1 MLQKIITR
9 AVVILAFFLA
19 FFHLYAG
26 GIQIFPSMQQR
37 GVHLGFALAL
47 IFLLY
52 PFIKNPNSDEG
63 IAGRGKIAWTTDI
76 LLAGA
81 SIFLGIYIYI
91 YFIDLSMAFSS
102 PTITMMVVGVLS
114 IILTLEAARRI
125 IGWALP
131 ILATLFLV
139 YAFFGEKLPL
149 LFAHSGYSMQR
160 IITQVGLSNEGVFGI
175 PLGVSATYVVLFVL
189 FGSFLE
195 KSGAGK
201 FFIDLAFSLVG
212 RFRGGAAKV
221 SIVSSALFGSISGS
235 QVGNVATTGILTIP
249 LMKRGGYKA
258 QYAGAVESVASTGG
272 MLLPPVMGAV
282 AFLMADFLQVE
293 YIQVALAALI
303 PALLYFI
310 AIFIMV
316 DLRAARMG
324 EGSQEDHYKVPNLK
338 EMIVTK
344 GHLILPLVVLVF
356 LLVGP
361 QMPPPEAAFWGI
373 VSVPFICLLRKETRM
388 SFSNIKEAIVQGM
401 RLSLV
406 VAAACAC
413 AGIVIGVINMT
424 GMGLRFSGIL
434 IELSGGHL
442 FLLLLLTMIAS
453 IVMGMGLPPVAS
465 YIILAVLAAPAITQL
480 GVPSMA
486 AHMFIFYYGVLSGI
500 TPPVAIAAYAASGI
514 AKTNPMSTS
523 ITAVRLAAVAFI
535 VPFMFVYGPA
545 LIFQGTVFTILLAS
559 VTALIGIYA
568 LAVSLEGY
576 LKQPVLLISR
586 FMLFFGAVLLI
597 NVGVLYD
604 IVGFAIILA
613 TLLYEFKVRKIVSVP
628 NLSAKEM

>member
-1 MLQKIITR
+1 MFQKGITR
-9 AVVILAFFLA
+9 VVVILALFLA

-47 IFLLY
+47 IFLLF
-52 PFIKNPNSDEG
+52 PFIKKSNEEDLAS
-63 IAGRGKIAWTTDI
+63 RGKLAWITDT
-76 LLAGA
+76 LLAGTT
-81 SIFLGIYIYI
+81 IFVSVYIYLN
-91 YFIDLSMAFSS
+91 FIELSMAFSS
-102 PTITMMVVGVLS
+102 PTTTMLVVGILS
-114 IILTLEAARRI
+114 IVLTLEAARRI

-131 ILATLFLV
+131 ILAALFLV
-139 YAFFGEKLPL
+139 YAFLGDKLPL
-149 LFAHSGYSMQR
+149 LFAHSGYSTQR
-160 IITQVGLSNEGVFGI
+160 IITQVGLSNEGVYGI

-201 FFIDLAFSLVG
+201 FFIDMAFSLVG

-221 SIVSSALFGSISGS
+221 SIVASALFGSISGS

-293 YIQVALAALI
+293 YIKVALAALI

-324 EGSQEDHYKVPNLK
+324 EQVQSDYQVPNLK
-338 EMIVTK
+338 EMIITK
-344 GHLILPLVVLVF
+344 GHLIIPLLILVYLLVV
-356 LLVGP
+356 P
-361 QMPPPEAAFWGI
+361 QLAPPEAAFWGI
-373 VSVPFICLLRKETRM
+373 VAVPLVCLLRKETRM
-388 SFSNIKEAIVQGM
+388 SLHDIKEAIVQGVK
-401 RLSLV
+401 LSLV

-413 AGIVIGVINMT
+413 AGVVIGVINMT

-453 IVMGMGLPPVAS
+453 VIMGMGLPPVAS

-514 AKTNPMSTS
+514 AKSNPMATS
-523 ITAVRLAAVAFI
+523 VTAVRLALVAFI

-545 LIFQGTVFTILLAS
+545 LIFQGSVVTIVLAS

-576 LKQPVLLISR
+576 LKQPILIISR
-586 FMLFFGAVLLI
+586 CMLFLGAVFLI
-597 NVGVLYD
+597 NVG
-604 IVGFAIILA
+604 IILDFIGLLMIVL
-613 TLLYEFKVRKIVSVP
+613 TLLYELKGRKLIVESDY
-628 NLSAKEM
+628 SAKEIV

>member
-1 MLQKIITR
+1 MFQKWLKIMIATLALSL
-9 AVVILAFFLA
+9 AV
-19 FFHLYAG
+19 FHLYAG
-26 GIQIFPSMQQR
+26 GVQIFPSMQQR

-52 PFIKNPNSDEG
+52 PFIRYKDNEEG
-63 IAGRGKIAWTTDI
+63 LLSRGKLAWTMDIFLAGITIFIAG
-76 LLAGA
+76 
-81 SIFLGIYIYI
+81 YIYLN
-91 YFIDLSMAFSS
+91 FIELSMAFSS
-102 PTITMMVVGVLS
+102 PTTPMLVVGVLS
-114 IILTLEAARRI
+114 IILTLEATRRI
-125 IGWALP
+125 IGWSLP
-131 ILATLFLV
+131 ILAGLFLV
-139 YAFFGEKLPL
+139 YAYSGDKLPL
-149 LFAHSGYSMQR
+149 LFAHSGFSIER
-160 IITQVGLSNEGVFGI
+160 IITQVGLSNEGVYGT

-201 FFIDLAFSLVG
+201 FFIDLAFALVG

-221 SIVSSALFGSISGS
+221 SVVASALFGSISGS

-249 LMKRGGYKA
+249 LMKRGGYKS
-258 QYAGAVESVASTGG
+258 QYAGSVEAVASTGG
-272 MLLPPVMGAV
+272 MILPPVMGAV

-293 YIQVALAALI
+293 YVQVALAALI

-310 AIFIMV
+310 SVFIMV
-316 DLRAARMG
+316 DLRAARINTKI
-324 EGSQEDHYKVPNLK
+324 QEDYKVPNLK
-338 EMIVTK
+338 KMLIEK
-344 GHLILPLVVLVF
+344 GHLMIPLVLLVF

-361 QMPPPEAAFWGI
+361 QMSPPEAAFWCI
-373 VSVPFICLLRKETRM
+373 VLIPVICLLRKETRM
-388 SFSNIKEAIVQGM
+388 SINTIMEAIVQGVK
-401 RLSLV
+401 LSLV

-453 IVMGMGLPPVAS
+453 IIMGMGLPPVAS
-465 YIILAVLAAPAITQL
+465 YIILAVLAAPAMTQL
-480 GVPSMA
+480 GVPAIA

-514 AKTNPMSTS
+514 ARSNPMSTS

-535 VPFMFVYGPA
+535 IPFMFVYGPA
-545 LIFQGTVFTILLAS
+545 LIFQGGIVEIILSFA
-559 VTALIGIYA
+559 TALVGIYA
-568 LAVSLEGY
+568 LSVGLEGF
-576 LKQPVLLISR
+576 LKQPITIISR
-586 FMLFFGAVLLI
+586 LILFVGAVLLI

-604 IVGFAIILA
+604 IIGLAIIVL
-613 TLLYEFKVRKIVSVP
+613 TLLYEIKGRNQVMNQEENIHSV
-628 NLSAKEM
+628 

>member
-47 IFLLY
+47 IFLIY
-52 PFIKNPNSDEG
+52 PFMKKQNNEG
-63 IAGRGKIAWTTDI
+63 NISTRGKIAWVTDI

-81 SIFLGIYIYI
+81 SIFIAGYIYMH
-91 YFIDLSMAFSS
+91 FIDLSMAFSS
-102 PTITMMVVGVLS
+102 PTITMLVVGILS
-114 IILTLEAARRI
+114 ILLTLEAARRI

-131 ILATLFLV
+131 VLATLFLV
-139 YAFFGEKLPL
+139 YAFVGEKLPL
-149 LFAHSGYSMQR
+149 LFAHSGYSLQR

-258 QYAGAVESVASTGG
+258 KYAGAVESVASTGG

-324 EGSQEDHYKVPNLK
+324 ENSEDHYKVPNLK

-344 GHLILPLVVLVF
+344 GHLILPLLVLVF
-356 LLVGP
+356 LLIGP
-361 QMPPPEAAFWGI
+361 QLPPPEAAFWGI
-373 VSVPFICLLRKETRM
+373 VSVPLVCLLRKETRM
-388 SFSNIKEAIVQGM
+388 SFYDMKEAIVQGM
-401 RLSLV
+401 KLSLV
-406 VAAACAC
+406 VASACAC

-442 FLLLLLTMIAS
+442 FVLLLLTMVAS
-453 IVMGMGLPPVAS
+453 IIMGMGLPPVAS

-523 ITAVRLAAVAFI
+523 ITACRLAAVAFI

-545 LIFQGTVFTILLAS
+545 LIFQGTVVTILLAS

-568 LAVSLEGY
+568 LAVALEGY

-586 FMLFFGAVLLI
+586 SMLFLGAVLLI
-597 NVGVLYD
+597 NVGILFDIIGFVL
-604 IVGFAIILA
+604 IVA
-613 TLLYEFKVRKIVSVP
+613 TLLYELKVRKFVGVP

>member
-1 MLQKIITR
+1 
-9 AVVILAFFLA
+9 
-19 FFHLYAG
+19 
-26 GIQIFPSMQQR
+26 
-37 GVHLGFALAL
+37 
-47 IFLLY
+47 
-52 PFIKNPNSDEG
+52 
-63 IAGRGKIAWTTDI
+63 
-76 LLAGA
+76 
-81 SIFLGIYIYI
+81 
-91 YFIDLSMAFSS
+91 
-102 PTITMMVVGVLS
+102 
-114 IILTLEAARRI
+114 
-125 IGWALP
+125 
-131 ILATLFLV
+131 
-139 YAFFGEKLPL
+139 
-149 LFAHSGYSMQR
+149 
-160 IITQVGLSNEGVFGI
+160 
-175 PLGVSATYVVLFVL
+175 
-189 FGSFLE
+189 
-195 KSGAGK
+195 
-201 FFIDLAFSLVG
+201 
-212 RFRGGAAKV
+212 
-221 SIVSSALFGSISGS
+221 
-235 QVGNVATTGILTIP
+235 
-249 LMKRGGYKA
+249 MKRGGYNAK
-258 QYAGAVESVASTGG
+258 YAGAVESVASTGG

-316 DLRAARMG
+316 DLRAARKG
-324 EGSQEDHYKVPNLK
+324 ESSQEDHYKVPNLK
-338 EMIVTK
+338 EMIITK

-356 LLVGP
+356 LLIGP

-373 VSVPFICLLRKETRM
+373 VSVPLVCLLRKETRM
-388 SFSNIKEAIVQGM
+388 SFYDMKEAIVQGM
-401 RLSLV
+401 KLSLV
-406 VAAACAC
+406 VAVACAC

-453 IVMGMGLPPVAS
+453 IIMGMGLPPVAS

-523 ITAVRLAAVAFI
+523 ITAVRLASVAFI

-545 LIFQGTVFTILLAS
+545 LIFQGTVVTILLAS

-586 FMLFFGAVLLI
+586 CMLFLGAVLLI
-597 NVGVLYD
+597 NVGVLFD
-604 IVGFAIILA
+604 LVGFAIIVA
-613 TLLYEFKVRKIVSVP
+613 TLFYELKVRKFVSVP
-628 NLSAKEM
+628 DLGVKEM

>member
-1 MLQKIITR
+1 MFQKWIARI
-9 AVVILAFFLA
+9 VIVLALVLA

-52 PFIKNPNSDEG
+52 PFIKKSSDEN
-63 IAGRGKIAWTTDI
+63 IAPRSIFAWTTDI
-76 LLAGA
+76 ALAGA
-81 SIFLGIYIYI
+81 AIFLSIYIYLH
-91 YFIDLSMAFSS
+91 FIEMSMAFSS
-102 PTITMMVVGVLS
+102 PTTTMMVVGILS

-125 IGWALP
+125 LGWALP
-131 ILATLFLV
+131 ILAIIFLI
-139 YAFFGEKLPL
+139 YAFIGEKLPL
-149 LFAHSGYSMQR
+149 LLAHSGYSVQR
-160 IITQVGLSNEGVFGI
+160 VITQVGLSNEGVYGI

-221 SIVSSALFGSISGS
+221 SVVASALFGSISGS

-316 DLRAARMG
+316 DLRAARIDTKVQDDYQIPDLKKMIMG
-324 EGSQEDHYKVPNLK
+324 
-338 EMIVTK
+338 K
-344 GHLILPLVVLVF
+344 GHLILPLVILVY
-356 LLVGP
+356 LLVIV
-361 QMPPPEAAFWGI
+361 QQSPPKAAFWAI
-373 VSVPFICLLRKETRM
+373 VSVPFVCLLRKETRM
-388 SFSNIKEAIVQGM
+388 SIADIKDAIVQGV

-424 GMGLRFSGIL
+424 GMGLRFSGVL
-434 IELSGGHL
+434 IELSGGNL
-442 FLLLLLTMIAS
+442 FFLLVLTMIAS
-453 IVMGMGLPPVAS
+453 VIMGMGLPPVAS

-514 AKTNPMSTS
+514 AKSNPMATS
-523 ITAVRLAAVAFI
+523 VTAVRLALVAFI

-545 LIFQGTVFTILLAS
+545 LIFQGSIMEILLAF

-568 LAVSLEGY
+568 LAVALEGY
-576 LKQPVLLISR
+576 IKQPILLLSKVVLLI
-586 FMLFFGAVLLI
+586 GAILLI
-597 NVGVLYD
+597 NVGFMYDAIGLLIIVLTLTYELK
-604 IVGFAIILA
+604 IRKTILKSD
-613 TLLYEFKVRKIVSVP
+613 YSS
-628 NLSAKEM
+628 NM